1 MTRRMPNDKNARKF
15 SAGRDKRTFMDPFLI
30 AAARRR
36 LTWFALPR
44 PTVTASRSVES
55 YAGAKQRAH
64 DFAAQA
70 LTNAQ
75 FAEQELK
82 RPSSTRNQGTARFAG
97 KPYHWTQTY
106 DGVLRLS
113 PGASPW

>member
-1 MTRRMPNDKNARKF
+1 MRHKNWSVHQRAQMSR
-15 SAGRDKRTFMDPFLI
+15 LI
-30 AAARRR
+30 GAVRWGQ
-36 LTWFALPR
+36 TWFALPR

-55 YAGAKQRAH
+55 YAGAKQHAH

-75 FAEQELK
+75 FADQELK
-82 RPSSTRNQGTARFAG
+82 RPTSTLNQGTARFAG

-106 DGVLRLS
+106 DGVLRLA